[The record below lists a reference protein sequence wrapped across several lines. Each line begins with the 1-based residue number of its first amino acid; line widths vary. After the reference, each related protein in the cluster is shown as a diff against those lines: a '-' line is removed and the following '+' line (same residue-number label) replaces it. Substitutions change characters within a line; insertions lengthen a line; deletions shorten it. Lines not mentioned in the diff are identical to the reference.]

1 MAIKNNIGDASST
14 ELNFFGS
21 GTRIEGTVSTESSVR
36 VDGTIKGK
44 LYCKNTLTVG
54 VNGEIEGE
62 VEAKNAI
69 IGGKIKGKI
78 IVNEKLVLESKAILL
93 GDLKASKLIIDEGAV
108 FDGTSLMKKG
118 DTGEALPDGLDFSH
132 TPYIQITRKKDG

>member
-1 MAIKNNIGDASST
+1 MAIKNNLSDASST

-21 GTRIEGTVSTESSVR
+21 GTRLEGTVHTESSVR

-44 LYCKNTLTVG
+44 LICKNTLTVG
-54 VNGEIEGE
+54 VNGEIDGE

-78 IVNEKLVLESKAILL
+78 IVNEKLVLESKAVLI
-93 GDLKASKLIIDEGAV
+93 GDLKASKLIIDEGAI
-108 FDGTSLMKKG
+108 FDGTSLM
-118 DTGEALPDGLDFSH
+118 
-132 TPYIQITRKKDG
+132 RKTESVPPAIKPESQYKEPAK